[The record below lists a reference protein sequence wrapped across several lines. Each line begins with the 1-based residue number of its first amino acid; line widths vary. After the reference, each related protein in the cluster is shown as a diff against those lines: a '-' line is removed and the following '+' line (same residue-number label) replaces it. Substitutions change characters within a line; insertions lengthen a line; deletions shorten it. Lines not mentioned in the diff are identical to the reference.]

1 MSQPKHSCSTAPV
14 SAITLTQN
22 VVFTV
27 VYRENQQQPVTP
39 QLQLAKKL
47 VTLILHISAD
57 EKNRIP
63 VIKLV
68 FQLL

>member
-22 VVFTV
+22 VFFTV
-27 VYRENQQQPVTP
+27 VYRENQQPVTP
-39 QLQLAKKL
+39 QLQLAKKF
-47 VTLILHISAD
+47 VTLILHIIAD
-57 EKNRIP
+57 ENNRIP

-68 FQLL
+68 FHLL